1 MDNITKHPVVS
12 FEQLPR
18 EVAEAHDKLDLIIGL
33 LQGIMDSKQ
42 PSGPRMLTVEEAAAF
57 LKKKV
62 STIYSMNCRGQL
74 PVHHIGNKAVYFE
87 NELLEFIE
95 NDGKVSKDGE
105 TIEERADAVANGMN
119 HKASGTVER
128 NSKADEQKA
137 INARVKQ
144 HEERQTR
151 LKAEAEKVQNT
162 PAPSDQTPQSNQMEA
177 DAAATI
183 QPDTDTTIVGEETSA
198 NDADNSAVSGQ
209 QEPVAES
216 ADTATTDPVEESASI
231 KTDANPS
238 TGSDQG
244 LSHSS
249 FPSVSVVT
257 KEHTQTHQPRY
268 VLVFAQELTLSQK
281 FDLKP
286 VIDRFGGFL
295 ASYDNLYTFHTAEQ
309 AQRCCETIGRM

>member
-18 EVAEAHDKLDLIIGL
+18 EVAEAHDKLDLIMAM
-33 LQGIMDSKQ
+33 LQGLVDSKQ

-137 INARVKQ
+137 INARVKL
-144 HEERQTR
+144 HEERQAR
-151 LKAEAEKVQNT
+151 LKAEAERAQNT
-162 PAPSDQTPQSNQMEA
+162 PAPSDQTPQSDQKDA

-183 QPDTDTTIVGEETSA
+183 QPDTDTTIVSEDTSA
-198 NDADNSAVSGQ
+198 NDADNSAASGQ

-216 ADTATTDPVEESASI
+216 FDTATTDPVEESASI

-244 LSHSS
+244 QSHSS
-249 FPSVSVVT
+249 FPSVKVET
-257 KEHTQTHQPRY
+257 REHTQTHKLRY
-268 VLVFAQELTLSQK
+268 VIVFAQELTPSQK
-281 FDLKP
+281 FNLKP
-286 VIDRFGGFL
+286 VVERHGGYL
-295 ASYDNLYTFHTAEQ
+295 ANFDNLFTFHTEEQ